1 MFIYAYI
8 YKNYLQ
14 ILQTSYKKKISHN
27 NTLKYII

>member
-1 MFIYAYI
+1 MFIYA